1 METMILVAGLAVAG
15 LVGIAAAFYFS
26 IRASRGGSKR
36 NVRGGRAAE
45 PDRAGADRRP
55 GSRRSGAA
63 NAGRASN
70 GRRPADN
77 GPAANPGWAANDDW
91 LANSGRAAN
100 ATSRNY
106 RADDRTGPNAALEF
120 GGTGDHG
127 LLSGRLP
134 APAGRRARTD
144 TASAPTLAAPVFGAG
159 NPDATPGEAW
169 PGRNGAGAYEGDPY
183 DDGRYEDG
191 PAEDDDA
198 SDGRPAGGRV
208 AARTSRGVNGPAG
221 PKAAKSR
228 RRVGFRKGADMDEEM
243 WPAESFGGVSDDQ
256 FWDDLASDKP
266 LTTTARSAQHES
278 SARNRPLG
286 TARSADGPA
295 AVQPDGARGRGDAQR
310 RGAAAGRGDGRAR
323 GRRAW
328 NSSADQEPDA
338 YPESAAGDGTAV
350 MPAQS
355 ATQPVPPVPPVTQPV
370 QAAPQSA
377 TQPVPSMTSP
387 ARGQSAQASPFHA
400 PPVHAASMWA
410 GEMTP
415 AASAP
420 PRTAPSRPAGP
431 PPRGASPLPG
441 HGGQPSRHAG
451 PPSRNGTQPTET
463 HGRRHAASASGPG
476 ADDDPLTSA
485 AFSLRSSGPVDG
497 NSQQGPRRSQ
507 DFSRE
512 QHDAVLSQETRAFRT
527 DGYRSGAGHSGP
539 SPTVDPY
546 PASPG
551 YGGTPPSPYA
561 ARPYS
566 DLPREAPGTQS
577 ANTPPGGQRYGY
589 PASPAAPADDPRQPN
604 GARSHARHGGA
615 PAPGDRPAR
624 PAYPPRNGNGYQP
637 GGVNQGAPYDPREE
651 YRRLTRQRKI
661 ASTPLSRA
669 DWLYA
674 RGRRGLADRQAPAP
688 GARRTEADPQ

>member
-26 IRASRGGSKR
+26 IRASRGSAKR
-36 NVRGGRAAE
+36 NLRGGRAAE
-45 PDRAGADRRP
+45 PDRTGADRRP

-70 GRRPADN
+70 GRRSADN
-77 GPAANPGWAANDDW
+77 GQAANPGWAANDDR

-100 ATSRNY
+100 AASGNY
-106 RADDRTGPNAALEF
+106 RADDRTGPNTALDFGAAD
-120 GGTGDHG
+120 DHG
-127 LLSGRLP
+127 LLSGRAP

-144 TASAPTLAAPVFGAG
+144 SASAPTLAAPVFGAG
-159 NPDATPGEAW
+159 NLDATPGDAW
-169 PGRNGAGAYEGDPY
+169 PGGDGAGLYENDA
-183 DDGRYEDG
+183 DEDN
-191 PAEDDDA
+191 ATDA
-198 SDGRPAGGRV
+198 RPAGGRV
-208 AARTSRGVNGPAG
+208 AARTGRGVNGSAA

-266 LTTTARSAQHES
+266 LTTTARSAPHES
-278 SARNRPLG
+278 S
-286 TARSADGPA
+286 
-295 AVQPDGARGRGDAQR
+295 
-310 RGAAAGRGDGRAR
+310 GRGDGRAR

-328 NSSADQEPDA
+328 NSSAYQEPGA
-338 YPESAAGDGTAV
+338 YPESAAEGGTAV

-355 ATQPVPPVPPVTQPV
+355 ATQPVPPVQPATQPV
-370 QAAPQSA
+370 QAAPQPA

-387 ARGQSAQASPFHA
+387 ARGQSAQASPFHT

-410 GEMTP
+410 GEMAP
-415 AASAP
+415 AASAQRTAP

-431 PPRGASPLPG
+431 PPRSAGPLPGHGSPLPG
-441 HGGQPSRHAG
+441 NGGQPSRHAG
-451 PPSRNGTQPTET
+451 QPSRNGTQPSET
-463 HGRRHAASASGPG
+463 RGRRHAASASGPGAG

-497 NSQQGPRRSQ
+497 SQQGPRRSQ

-512 QHDAVLSQETRAFRT
+512 EHDAVLAQETRAFRA
-527 DGYRSGAGHSGP
+527 DGYRSGAGYSGP
-539 SPTVDPY
+539 SPTADPY
-546 PASPG
+546 RASPG

-561 ARPYS
+561 ARPYG
-566 DLPREAPGTQS
+566 DLAREAPASQP
-577 ANTPPGGQRYGY
+577 ANTPPSGQSYGY
-589 PASPAAPADDPRQPN
+589 PASPAVPADDLRQPN

-615 PAPGDRPAR
+615 PAPAAADRPAR
-624 PAYPPRNGNGYQP
+624 PAYPPRYGNGYQP

-651 YRRLTRQRKI
+651 YRRLTRRREG

-669 DWLYA
+669 NWLYA

-688 GARRTEADPQ
+688 GARRTDADPQ

>member
-36 NVRGGRAAE
+36 NVRGGRAAA
-45 PDRAGADRRP
+45 PDRTGADRRP
-55 GSRRSGAA
+55 GSRRSGVA

-77 GPAANPGWAANDDW
+77 GPAANPGWAANDDR

-100 ATSRNY
+100 AASRNY
-106 RADDRTGPNAALEF
+106 RADDRTGPNAALDF
-120 GGTGDHG
+120 GGADDHG
-127 LLSGRLP
+127 LLSGRPP

-144 TASAPTLAAPVFGAG
+144 SASAPTLAAPVFGAA
-159 NPDATPGEAW
+159 NSDATPGEAW
-169 PGRNGAGAYEGDPY
+169 PARNGAGAHAGDPY
-183 DDGRYEDG
+183 DDGR
-191 PAEDDDA
+191 ADDDV
-198 SDGRPAGGRV
+198 SDGLPAGGRSGGRV
-208 AARTSRGVNGPAG
+208 AARASRAVNGSAG

-243 WPAESFGGVSDDQ
+243 WPAEAFGGVSDDQ

-278 SARNRPLG
+278 R
-286 TARSADGPA
+286 
-295 AVQPDGARGRGDAQR
+295 
-310 RGAAAGRGDGRAR
+310 GRGDGRAR

-328 NSSADQEPDA
+328 NSSAEQDPDA
-338 YPESAAGDGTAV
+338 YPESAATDGTAV

-355 ATQPVPPVPPVTQPV
+355 ATQPVAPVTQPA
-370 QAAPQSA
+370 QGAPQSA
-377 TQPVPSMTSP
+377 TQPVPSMPSP
-387 ARGQSAQASPFHA
+387 ARGQSAQASPFHT
-400 PPVHAASMWA
+400 PPAHAASMWA
-410 GEMTP
+410 GEMSP
-415 AASAP
+415 AASVP

-431 PPRGASPLPG
+431 APRGAGPLPG
-441 HGGQPSRHAG
+441 PGGPLPGPGSPPSRHAG
-451 PPSRNGTQPTET
+451 PPSRNGTQPSQTR
-463 HGRRHAASASGPG
+463 GRRHAAGASGPGAG
-476 ADDDPLTSA
+476 ADDDPLTSS

-539 SPTVDPY
+539 SPVVDPY

-566 DLPREAPGTQS
+566 DLPREAPAT
-577 ANTPPGGQRYGY
+577 TPPAGQGYGY
-589 PASPAAPADDPRQPN
+589 PASAAAPADDPRHPN

-615 PAPGDRPAR
+615 PAAGDRPAR
-624 PAYPPRNGNGYQP
+624 PAYPPRSGNGYQP

-651 YRRLTRQRKI
+651 YRRLTRRQNI

-669 DWLYA
+669 NWRYA
-674 RGRRGLADRQAPAP
+674 RGRRGLADGQAPAP
-688 GARRTEADPQ
+688 GARRTETDPQ